1 MLSFDPYDASIVD
14 DPFPLYARL
23 RNEAPAY
30 YGAAYDFWAL
40 SRFDDVKPA
49 LSDHETFCSSQGLIV
64 LQATDAY
71 EAPEFPPG
79 NLLLMDPPEHTA
91 YRQLVNR
98 RFLQRAVAELEPR
111 TRATAHRLVDRF
123 SERGT
128 ADLVAEFTIALPA
141 IVFGQILG
149 IPDDDVDV
157 FQKWSAQLVS
167 PAPTPEAMAAHH
179 DAAESVSAY
188 FAELLAEKRRHPADD
203 LLSEIAHGEL
213 DGEPIGDAE
222 AVGFAI
228 AMLIAGNDTTS
239 NLLANGLWLLA
250 KYRDQRA
257 LLARE
262 PGLFPGAVEEILRFD
277 PPVHG
282 LARTL
287 TRDVERH
294 GRTLEAGKKVLL
306 LFASANR
313 DEREFAEPERFDVT
327 RSIEGHLTFGFG
339 IHYCVGIHLGRL
351 EGRIGLETLLAR
363 LPDYD
368 VDVDAVHW
376 RQLVP
381 TRPMDTLPATF
392 APARPAG

>member
-1 MLSFDPYDASIVD
+1 
-14 DPFPLYARL
+14 
-23 RNEAPAY
+23 
-30 YGAAYDFWAL
+30 
-40 SRFDDVKPA
+40 
-49 LSDHETFCSSQGLIV
+49 
-64 LQATDAY
+64 
-71 EAPEFPPG
+71 
-79 NLLLMDPPEHTA
+79 
-91 YRQLVNR
+91 
-98 RFLQRAVAELEPR
+98 
-111 TRATAHRLVDRF
+111 
-123 SERGT
+123 
-128 ADLVAEFTIALPA
+128 
-141 IVFGQILG
+141 
-149 IPDDDVDV
+149 
-157 FQKWSAQLVS
+157 
-167 PAPTPEAMAAHH
+167 MAAHH
-179 DAAESVSAY
+179 EAAESVSTC
-188 FAELLAEKRRHPADD
+188 FRELLVEKRARPGDD
-203 LLSEIAHGEL
+203 LLSELAHGSI
-213 DGEPIGDAE
+213 DGAPIAAPE
-222 AVGFAI
+222 FVGFAI

>member
-40 SRFDDVKPA
+40 SRFDDVKAA

-239 NLLANGLWLLA
+239 NLLATGCGCSPSTATSGRCSPENPA
-250 KYRDQRA
+250 CSRA
-257 LLARE
+257 RSRRSC
-262 PGLFPGAVEEILRFD
+262 GSILRCT
-277 PPVHG
+277 G
-282 LARTL
+282 SRARSLATSSD
-287 TRDVERH
+287 T
-294 GRTLEAGKKVLL
+294 GA
-306 LFASANR
+306 
-313 DEREFAEPERFDVT
+313 
-327 RSIEGHLTFGFG
+327 RS
-339 IHYCVGIHLGRL
+339 R
-351 EGRIGLETLLAR
+351 
-363 LPDYD
+363 
-368 VDVDAVHW
+368 
-376 RQLVP
+376 
-381 TRPMDTLPATF
+381 
-392 APARPAG
+392 PARRCCCSSRRPTGTNANLPSPSASTSPGRSRGT